1 MVLGVVVLISCLSL
15 AQETA
20 ASILE
25 KSAEAN
31 RRDWAAASQFDNDER
46 DIDKNGDKTYR
57 VTMLFGSPYQRLIA
71 VNGHD
76 LSSGQQDEEQKKYE
90 DAVQQRQHESR
101 SQRSQRIA
109 KYEADRKRDQ
119 TLIDQMT
126 SAFDFSLL
134 GEKELMG
141 RQVYVL
147 KATPRNGY
155 RPPNRDSKVL
165 TGMEGTLWIDHDTF
179 QWVKVQA
186 QVMHPVR
193 IQGFFAEVEPGT
205 QFELEKAPVAEGI
218 WLAKH
223 FSMKSKAK
231 VLLLFPHHDQEDD
244 TYFNYRKTA
253 DPAPATESNQ

>member
-1 MVLGVVVLISCLSL
+1 MKEASEFAIYRLWTVLGVVLLISGPSL

-31 RRDWAAASQFDNDER
+31 RRDWAAATQFDNDER

-76 LSSGQQDEEQKKYE
+76 LSSGQQEEEQKKYE
-90 DAVQQRQHESR
+90 DAVQQRQHESPA
-101 SQRSQRIA
+101 QRSQRIA

-147 KATPRNGY
+147 KATI
-155 RPPNRDSKVL
+155 V
-165 TGMEGTLWIDHDTF
+165 T
-179 QWVKVQA
+179 
-186 QVMHPVR
+186 
-193 IQGFFAEVEPGT
+193 
-205 QFELEKAPVAEGI
+205 
-218 WLAKH
+218 AKFSPEWRARCGSTTTH
-223 FSMKSKAK
+223 FSG
-231 VLLLFPHHDQEDD
+231 
-244 TYFNYRKTA
+244 
-253 DPAPATESNQ
+253 